1 MTLDAHRSLDYKR
14 PARSEVHMH
23 QSTKWRT
30 DLRGN
35 RIHATALVS
44 EEVVLGSRNVIGPL
58 SVIGG
63 LGCSVQIGDDNSF
76 GVGCIIGS
84 PAESAS
90 GYPGSAHL
98 DFEQWGV
105 MHPHAVKGVNIGSK
119 CVIRDRV
126 TLHAG
131 KDVPTSIGDLNYIHS
146 NCHIDHDCYFGT
158 GVVLAPNVVVGG
170 KVKLGDFCQIG
181 LGACFHQG
189 STVGE
194 LAMIGMNST
203 VKGVVRPLS
212 LFFGSPARYKGVN
225 TTRLQR
231 LGVEES
237 AIARTKEII
246 DKASLSGDEEAHLN
260 STIEELVR
268 RSLALAIRAW

>member
-1 MTLDAHRSLDYKR
+1 
-14 PARSEVHMH
+14 MH

-30 DLRGN
+30 DQRGN
-35 RIHATALVS
+35 RVHATALVS
-44 EEVVLGSRNVIGPL
+44 EEVILGSRNVIGPF

-63 LGCSVQIGDDNSF
+63 LGCSVRIGDDNSF

-105 MHPHAVKGVNIGSK
+105 NHPQAVKGVNIGSR

-126 TLHAG
+126 TVHAG
-131 KDVPTSIGDLNYIHS
+131 IDESTSIGDLNYIHS
-146 NCHIDHDCYFGT
+146 NCHIDHDCWFGT

-194 LAMIGMNST
+194 LAMVGMNST

-231 LGVEES
+231 LGVEVD
-237 AIARTKEII
+237 AITQAKGFI
-246 DKASLSGDEEAHLN
+246 DKPLLSVDEQKHLN
-260 STIEELVR
+260 LMIEELVR
-268 RSLALAIRAW
+268 RSLALAIRSW